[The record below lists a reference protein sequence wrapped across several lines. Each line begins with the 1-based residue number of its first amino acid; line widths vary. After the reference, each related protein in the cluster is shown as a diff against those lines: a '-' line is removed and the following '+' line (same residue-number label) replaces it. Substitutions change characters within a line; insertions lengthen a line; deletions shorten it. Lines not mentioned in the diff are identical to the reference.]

1 MDSRVGGGG
10 ATDARHGVVSPGAIG
25 FDINCGV
32 RLLRSSLR
40 ADEIAARME
49 PLVDALARAIPTG
62 VGSRGSLTLDATRL
76 DDVFARGAV
85 RAVSEGYGAPD
96 DLDRI
101 ESEGCLPAAEPSSVS
116 ERARERGRRQLGSGN
131 HFLEVQTVETVY
143 DDGAATPL
151 GLSEGLVTVMIH
163 TGSRGLG
170 HQVCT
175 DRHASHA

>member
-76 DDVFARGAV
+76 DDVFARGAA
-85 RAVSEGYGAPD
+85 RAVSEGYGAISIGSS
-96 DLDRI
+96 RR
-101 ESEGCLPAAEPSSVS
+101 AACPPRSHRAFRSVRASAAGVSSARAITSSKSRPSRPSTTT
-116 ERARERGRRQLGSGN
+116 GRRPRS
-131 HFLEVQTVETVY
+131 
-143 DDGAATPL
+143 D
-151 GLSEGLVTVMIH
+151 
-163 TGSRGLG
+163 
-170 HQVCT
+170 
-175 DRHASHA
+175 